1 MVIYF
6 RFDKRRDI
14 HRRKD
19 FSDDR
24 VNNHSHQ
31 TFNRPRAADQWH
43 DPWQRSVLLLT
54 GQRVR
59 QILLKFEENSIL
71 KFNISN
77 F

>member
-14 HRRKD
+14 HRRED

-43 DPWQRSVLLLT
+43 DPWQR
-54 GQRVR
+54 
-59 QILLKFEENSIL
+59 
-71 KFNISN
+71 
-77 F
+77 